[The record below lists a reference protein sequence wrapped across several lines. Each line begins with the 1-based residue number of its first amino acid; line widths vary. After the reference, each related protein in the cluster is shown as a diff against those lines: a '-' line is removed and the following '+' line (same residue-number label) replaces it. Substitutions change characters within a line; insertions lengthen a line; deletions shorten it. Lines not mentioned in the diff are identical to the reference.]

1 MVRPITKIH
10 TATSTI
16 GAKLGAVLY
25 PIIAAPIPIIG
36 ANIIS
41 LSPKLNVEVI
51 LLTLLVLLVI
61 KVDAPNSSISF
72 LLKDVILEYKAFLI
86 L

>member
-1 MVRPITKIH
+1 MH

-61 KVDAPNSSISF
+61 KVEAPNSSISF
-72 LLKDVILEYKAFLI
+72 LLKDVTLEYNAFLI